1 MSILTKIIH
10 HHQQGRLQKTHT
22 KKIMEMLLIK
32 DTIKVLDLID
42 LIKRISTKTK
52 IIKHINRTYLQSII
66 LTIFKVTFI
75 TRIRCLIN
83 QIPNLK

>member
-42 LIKRISTKTK
+42 LIKKISTKTK
-52 IIKHINRTYLQSII
+52 IIKHINQTYPQSII

-75 TRIRCLIN
+75 IRIRCLIN